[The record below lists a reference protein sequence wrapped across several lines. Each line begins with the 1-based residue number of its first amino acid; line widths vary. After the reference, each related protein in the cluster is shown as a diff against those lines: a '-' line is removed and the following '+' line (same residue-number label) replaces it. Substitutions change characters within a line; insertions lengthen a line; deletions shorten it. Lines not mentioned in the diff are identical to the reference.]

1 MLKPRAS
8 KRKGALGWRN
18 GRKISVKWRIQ
29 PMCDESVGL
38 IGYQL
43 AGFCTL
49 PHIESTD
56 DIDQDIFCG
65 SIW

>member
-1 MLKPRAS
+1 
-8 KRKGALGWRN
+8 
-18 GRKISVKWRIQ
+18 
-29 PMCDESVGL
+29 MCDESVGL

-43 AGFCTL
+43 AGFCAL

-56 DIDQDIFCG
+56 DFDQDIFYG

>member
-1 MLKPRAS
+1 
-8 KRKGALGWRN
+8 
-18 GRKISVKWRIQ
+18 
-29 PMCDESVGL
+29 MCDESVGL

-43 AGFCTL
+43 AGFCAL

-56 DIDQDIFCG
+56 DFDQDIFCG